1 MVTAA
6 AGAAVA
12 ASLVVD
18 GCGRKIHVV
27 AAGSSVAVHVLDA
40 CASPQ
45 MHGILKRRSGAGG
58 GATSRFCI
66 SEISLEGL
74 LCCLLLVWVFVCFLG
89 EKVRE
94 AHRSEKKKGGNF
106 SCGEMCIM

>member
-6 AGAAVA
+6 AGAEA
-12 ASLVVD
+12 AFLVVD

-27 AAGSSVAVHVLDA
+27 AAGSSVAGHVLDA

-58 GATSRFCI
+58 GASSSGFCI
-66 SEISLEGL
+66 SVILLEGL
-74 LCCLLLVWVFVCFLG
+74 LCRLLLVWVFVCFLG

-106 SCGEMCIM
+106 SCG

>member
-1 MVTAA
+1 MVHVTAA
-6 AGAAVA
+6 AGAEA
-12 ASLVVD
+12 AFLVVD

-27 AAGSSVAVHVLDA
+27 AAGSSVAGHVLDA

-66 SEISLEGL
+66 SVILLEGL
-74 LCCLLLVWVFVCFLG
+74 LCRLLLVWVFVGFWE

-106 SCGEMCIM
+106 SCG

>member
-12 ASLVVD
+12 FLVVD

-27 AAGSSVAVHVLDA
+27 AAGSSVAGHVLDA

-58 GATSRFCI
+58 GASRPSGFCI
-66 SEISLEGL
+66 SVILLEGL
-74 LCCLLLVWVFVCFLG
+74 LRRLLLVWVFVCFLG

-94 AHRSEKKKGGNF
+94 AHRSEKKKRGNF
-106 SCGEMCIM
+106 SCG